1 MERERI
7 VERDFMG
14 LIKTDGI
21 AEKKGD
27 KEKLPKDP
35 STNSSLEDR
44 SHNSLPDN
52 TPSQRLGA
60 SPIAYPA
67 GPIEGLSSSA
77 HPVNEYGGFP
87 SSTISLSMQNFRQ
100 QLGSNALLKGQQAV
114 CNAYVAS
121 SMVNPSTVQHPF
133 FLPCASNYPNS
144 TATSKSATIP
154 GNPSCAQLTIF
165 YAGTVNVYDDV
176 PADKAQGLMLLA
188 ASARSTKMT
197 NLPPRSSVMS
207 MAMSTGSHIV
217 SVPSPFSPSLPNRA
231 NPVTPQASVQKAQ
244 ASSQPNQSTGVSL
257 NNGDFQTN
265 QNIVTSN
272 TQQES
277 SKSSATVINP
287 VPVVPRAVP
296 QARKASLARFLEKRK
311 ERIITKAPYPVKKS
325 PDGSPQSEESP
336 SSTHASPS
344 VDGCIAKN
352 HQMTSTGLDDK
363 IPIDSENTESCLEK
377 DKMDHSSSQKA
388 PKTVQECKITV

>member
-14 LIKTDGI
+14 LINTDGI
-21 AEKKGD
+21 AEKKDD

-35 STNSSLEDR
+35 SINSSIEDR

-52 TPSQRLGA
+52 TPSQRLGV
-60 SPIAYPA
+60 SPVVYPA

-121 SMVNPSTVQHPF
+121 SMANPSTVQQHPF
-133 FLPCASNYPNS
+133 FLPYGSNYPTS

-188 ASARSTKMT
+188 ASARSTKTT

-231 NPVTPQASVQKAQ
+231 SPVTPQASVQKAQ
-244 ASSQPNQSTGVSL
+244 ASSQPNQSAGISL

-265 QNIVTSN
+265 QNIATSN

-287 VPVVPRAVP
+287 APVVPRGSLQKLHILLKSHLIVHLKVKNP
-296 QARKASLARFLEKRK
+296 QVLHMLLRL
-311 ERIITKAPYPVKKS
+311 
-325 PDGSPQSEESP
+325 
-336 SSTHASPS
+336 
-344 VDGCIAKN
+344 
-352 HQMTSTGLDDK
+352 
-363 IPIDSENTESCLEK
+363 
-377 DKMDHSSSQKA
+377 
-388 PKTVQECKITV
+388 